1 MKECAIVEDLLP
13 LYNEDLVQEDT
24 RKWIKEHVK
33 TCENCAKLEE
43 MSEEKLEVEEI
54 DSPVNYEKMMRKNT
68 FKISFYQ
75 LLFVGISFFLAI
87 RSVILFDRFNFILY
101 YTLLGFVTYLFY
113 RRYAIVTL
121 ISFLPVFLWFSG
133 MFFANW
139 HEVSRTSFSS
149 TGELI
154 GEFLYGAFIGGA
166 LHLLFALIGAT
177 IGLFTLKL
185 FESEDEK

>member
-75 LLFVGISFFLAI
+75 LLFVVISFFLAI
-87 RSVILFDRFNFILY
+87 CSVILFDRFNFVLY
-101 YTLLGFVTYLFY
+101 FTFFVFFLF
-113 RRYAIVTL
+113 L
-121 ISFLPVFLWFSG
+121 
-133 MFFANW
+133 FFC
-139 HEVSRTSFSS
+139 
-149 TGELI
+149 
-154 GEFLYGAFIGGA
+154 LYG
-166 LHLLFALIGAT
+166 LFPDIFYFS
-177 IGLFTLKL
+177 LF
-185 FESEDEK
+185 FV